1 MSLRHGLLALA
12 LSPLL
17 LASTA
22 QAGRLVDVQIVD
34 RENGS
39 VLPLYPHRSDSYVA
53 GAPGHRYAV
62 RIVNTTNRRVLTV
75 LSVDGVNAISG
86 ETAATDQTGYVLEP
100 YQSTEVAG
108 WRKNMNEIA
117 AFEFTT
123 LSDSYAAQTGRPA
136 NVGVIGVAVFREKY
150 IPPPPIPRDRIAAEA
165 EAGAA
170 REDKRARNEAIPM
183 PKPGAAPA
191 PPATAGAAADTAR
204 SAEAARSTAPMAQP
218 QESLGTGH
226 GQRETS
232 SASYTSFERES
243 RKPYEV
249 VAIRYDSWANLQARG
264 IVPRRPPPRPP
275 QPNPFPD
282 SFVPDPPRH

>member
-17 LASTA
+17 LACTTA
-22 QAGRLVDVQIVD
+22 HAGRLVDVQIVD
-34 RENGS
+34 RENGAS
-39 VLPLYPHRSDSYVA
+39 LPLYPYRSETYVA

-62 RIVNTTNRRVLTV
+62 RIVNSSGRRVLAV

-150 IPPPPIPRDRIAAEA
+150 VPPPPPVYHDRIAAEA
-165 EAGAA
+165 EGGA

-191 PPATAGAAADTAR
+191 PPATAGAAADSAAAR
-204 SAEAARSTAPMAQP
+204 SATTAQP

-249 VAIRYDSWANLQARG
+249 VAIRYDSYANLQARG
-264 IVPRRPPPRPP
+264 IVPRRPPPRPQ

-282 SFVPDPPRH
+282 SFVPDPPRR

>member
-1 MSLRHGLLALA
+1 MSLRHYGLLA

-17 LASTA
+17 FAATAA

-34 RENGS
+34 RDTGS
-39 VLPLYPHRSDSYVA
+39 VLPQYSHRSDQYVP

-62 RIVNTTNRRVLTV
+62 RIVNSSSQRVLAV

-86 ETAATDQTGYVLEP
+86 ETAATQQTGYVLEP

-123 LSDSYAAQTGRPA
+123 LSQSYAAQTGRPG

-150 IPPPPIPRDRIAAEA
+150 VPPPPPPPPVYRDDHIAAEA
-165 EAGAA
+165 EAGNQS
-170 REDKRARNEAIPM
+170 EDKRARREPIPM
-183 PKPGAAPA
+183 PKPGMA
-191 PPATAGAAADTAR
+191 PPASASGAAAD
-204 SAEAARSTAPMAQP
+204 SAARAAPQK

-232 SASYTSFERES
+232 SASYTNFERDS
-243 RKPYEV
+243 SKPYEI
-249 VAIRYDSWANLQARG
+249 VAIRYDSYANLQSRG
-264 IVPRRPPPRPP
+264 IVPRRPPPRPQ

-282 SFVPDPPRH
+282 NFVPDPPRHW

>member
-17 LASTA
+17 LASTTA

-39 VLPLYPHRSDSYVA
+39 VLPLYPHRSDTYVA

-62 RIVNTTNRRVLTV
+62 RIVNTSNRRVLTV

-150 IPPPPIPRDRIAAEA
+150 IPPPPVQRDRIAAEA
-165 EAGAA
+165 EGA

-191 PPATAGAAADTAR
+191 TAGAAADAAAR
-204 SAEAARSTAPMAQP
+204 SAAPMAQP

-264 IVPRRPPPRPP
+264 IVPRRPPPRPQ

>member
-1 MSLRHGLLALA
+1 MSLRHGLLAL
-12 LSPLL
+12 SPLL
-17 LASTA
+17 FACAAA
-22 QAGRLVDVQIVD
+22 QAGNLVDVQIVD
-34 RENGS
+34 RENGAT
-39 VLPLYPHRSDSYVA
+39 LPLYPYRSETYVA

-62 RIVNTTNRRVLTV
+62 RIVNSSGRRVLAV

-150 IPPPPIPRDRIAAEA
+150 VPPPPVQRDRIAAEA
-165 EAGAA
+165 EAGGA

-191 PPATAGAAADTAR
+191 TAGAAADAAAR
-204 SAEAARSTAPMAQP
+204 SAAPMAQP

-264 IVPRRPPPRPP
+264 IVPRRPPPRPQ

-282 SFVPDPPRH
+282 SFVPDPPRK